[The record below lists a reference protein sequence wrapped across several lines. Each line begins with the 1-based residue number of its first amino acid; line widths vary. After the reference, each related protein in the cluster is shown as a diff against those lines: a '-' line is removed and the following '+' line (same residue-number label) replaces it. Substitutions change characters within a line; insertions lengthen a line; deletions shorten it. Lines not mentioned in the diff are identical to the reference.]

1 MTMVRTP
8 RESRRKL
15 VRFGAARHRLVPDGG
30 AWNADA
36 SAGQGPSNRMLL
48 PDILRVLAIN
58 FSLCVAG
65 FLILWLIATAIRDP
79 TFVDSVWALG
89 MGGLALSTYVQAWG
103 YRPRQQLLAA
113 LCCAWALRL
122 GLHLFLRWRAHGP
135 DRRYVRMMEKAKAER
150 GWGYGQA
157 SLRLVFL
164 LQAPL
169 MWTVSLP
176 VQLGQMDC
184 TPARIGWLG
193 WTGAAVCAFGIVFEA
208 IADFQVAAFR
218 GDPANAGKVLDSG
231 LWRYS
236 QHPNYFGDIVSWI
249 GLYLIAAETHT
260 GLLAL
265 PGPLLLTFILTRWSG
280 GVTYERRL
288 TRTRPGY
295 DDYQRRTSSLIPWPP
310 KPA

>member
-1 MTMVRTP
+1 
-8 RESRRKL
+8 
-15 VRFGAARHRLVPDGG
+15 
-30 AWNADA
+30 
-36 SAGQGPSNRMLL
+36 MLL
-48 PDILRVLAIN
+48 PEILKVLAIN

-79 TFVDSVWALG
+79 TFVDSIWALG
-89 MGGLALSTYVQAWG
+89 MGGLALATLLQVWG
-103 YRPRQQLLAA
+103 YRPRQYLLVG
-113 LCCAWALRL
+113 LCLAWALRL

-169 MWTVSLP
+169 MWTVALP

-193 WTGAAVCAFGIVFEA
+193 WTGAAVAAFGIAFEA
-208 IADFQVAAFR
+208 IADAQVTAFR
-218 GDPANAGKVLDSG
+218 ADRANQGKVLEAG
-231 LWRYS
+231 LWRWS
-236 QHPNYFGDIVSWI
+236 QHPNYFGDILSWI
-249 GLYLIAAETHT
+249 GLYLIAAETHL

-265 PGPLLLTFILTRWSG
+265 PGPLLLIFILTRWSG

-310 KPA
+310 RPAGLA

>member
-1 MTMVRTP
+1 
-8 RESRRKL
+8 
-15 VRFGAARHRLVPDGG
+15 
-30 AWNADA
+30 
-36 SAGQGPSNRMLL
+36 MLL
-48 PDILRVLAIN
+48 ADVLRVLAIN
-58 FSLCVAG
+58 FSLCVSG

-89 MGGLALSTYVQAWG
+89 MGGLAVSTYLQVWG
-103 YRPRQQLLAA
+103 YRPRQYMLVG
-113 LCCAWALRL
+113 LCGAWALRL

-169 MWTVSLP
+169 MWIVALP

-193 WTGAAVCAFGIVFEA
+193 WTGAAISIFGIAFETV
-208 IADFQVAAFR
+208 ADAQVTRFR
-218 GDPANAGKVLDSG
+218 ADPANQGKVLASG

-249 GLYLIAAETHT
+249 GLYLIAAETHL

-265 PGPLLLTFILTRWSG
+265 PGPLLLIFILTRFGG

-288 TRTRPGY
+288 ARTRPGY
-295 DDYQRRTSSLIPWPP
+295 QDYQRRTSRLIPLPP
-310 KPA
+310 KTDSVR

>member
-1 MTMVRTP
+1 MP
-8 RESRRKL
+8 
-15 VRFGAARHRLVPDGG
+15 
-30 AWNADA
+30 
-36 SAGQGPSNRMLL
+36 LL
-48 PDILRVLAIN
+48 PDILHILAVN
-58 FSLCVAG
+58 FALCVAAFVICWG
-65 FLILWLIATAIRDP
+65 IAVAIRDP

-89 MGGLALSTYVQAWG
+89 MGGLAVATLAQVWG
-103 YRPRQQLLAA
+103 YRPRQYLLVG
-113 LCCAWALRL
+113 LCAAWALRL

-193 WTGAAVCAFGIVFEA
+193 WTGAAVAVLGIACETL
-208 IADFQVAAFR
+208 ADAQVTRFR
-218 GDPANAGKVLDSG
+218 ADPANQGKVLASG

-236 QHPNYFGDIVSWI
+236 QHPNYFGDILAWI
-249 GLYLIAAETHT
+249 GLYLIGAETQL
-260 GLLAL
+260 GLWAL
-265 PGPLLLTFILTRWSG
+265 PGPLLLIFILTRWSG

-288 TRTRPGY
+288 ARTRPGY
-295 DDYQRRTSSLIPWPP
+295 DDYQRRTSALIPWPP
-310 KPA
+310 KRAEV